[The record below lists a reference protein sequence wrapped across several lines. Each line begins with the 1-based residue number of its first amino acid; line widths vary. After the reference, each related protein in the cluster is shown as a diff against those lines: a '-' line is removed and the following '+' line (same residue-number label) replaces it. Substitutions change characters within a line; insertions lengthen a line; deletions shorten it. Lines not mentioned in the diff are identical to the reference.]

1 MQPHAPTDADPAT
14 ASIVRDP
21 DALFAPAG
29 VIVTP
34 QADGSVRL
42 SSPHVL
48 QGGARCVGQW
58 LEQWAVQTPDQ
69 PFLAERGAD
78 GTWQRVSYRQAR
90 EQVRALGSWLL
101 AQGLSAERPLA
112 ILSDNGIHHAL
123 LTLGAMHVGV
133 PVAPVSVAY
142 SLASTDRLKLAAI
155 VSALTPGAIY
165 AASHTAFAAALAAI
179 APLHDAVIITDA
191 PAAALVDSHPVV
203 AFSELLRHTDDAA
216 VDRAFAALGPDTL
229 AKVLFTSGSTGIPK
243 GVINT
248 QRMLCSNQQAKAQ
261 LWPFM
266 AATPPVIIDWLPWSH
281 TFGGN
286 HNLNLVLRNG
296 GTLHVD
302 AGKPAPGLFETSLAG
317 LREVSPTIY
326 FNVPRGFDL
335 LVPALR
341 ADPGLRRAFFARLQV
356 IFYAAAALPQH
367 LWEALTELAIA
378 EVGKPI
384 ALVSAWGSTETAPMS
399 TDCHFQAERAGVI
412 GLPIPGTELK
422 LVPVAGKQE
431 IRVRGANVM
440 PGYWRA
446 PEATASAFDEDGFYR
461 IGDAVKWVDPARPEA
476 GLLFDGRI
484 AEDFK
489 LGSGTWVNV
498 GGLRISALE
507 RLAPIAQDIVVT
519 GHDRESVGFL
529 VVPNI
534 AACRA
539 CAGLPP
545 DAPLAAVLSSTP
557 VCTALREGLARLHAA
572 SGGASSLHARAA
584 LMLSDPLSIDAGE
597 ITDKGYVNQGA
608 VLRARATLVERLY
621 ATAPDAGVVSL

>member
-1 MQPHAPTDADPAT
+1 M
-14 ASIVRDP
+14 V
-21 DALFAPAG
+21 
-29 VIVTP
+29 
-34 QADGSVRL
+34 
-42 SSPHVL
+42 
-48 QGGARCVGQW
+48 
-58 LEQWAVQTPDQ
+58 
-69 PFLAERGAD
+69 
-78 GTWQRVSYRQAR
+78 
-90 EQVRALGSWLL
+90 
-101 AQGLSAERPLA
+101 
-112 ILSDNGIHHAL
+112 
-123 LTLGAMHVGV
+123 
-133 PVAPVSVAY
+133 
-142 SLASTDRLKLAAI
+142 
-155 VSALTPGAIY
+155 
-165 AASHTAFAAALAAI
+165 AFA
-179 APLHDAVIITDA
+179 
-191 PAAALVDSHPVV
+191 
-203 AFSELLRHTDDAA
+203 ELLRHTNDAA
-216 VDRAFAALGPDTL
+216 VDRAFAAVGPDTV
-229 AKVLFTSGSTGIPK
+229 AKVLFTSGSTGTPK

-248 QRMLCSNQQAKAQ
+248 QRMLCANQQAKAQ
-261 LWPFM
+261 LWPFL
-266 AATPPVIIDWLPWSH
+266 ADTPPVIIDWLPWSH
-281 TFGGN
+281 TFGAN
-286 HNLNLVLRNG
+286 HNFNLVLRNG

-341 ADPGLRRAFFARLQV
+341 TDPDLRRAFFARLQV

-378 EVGKPI
+378 EVGEPI

-446 PEATASAFDEDGFYR
+446 PEATAGAFDEDGFYR
-461 IGDAVKWVDPARPEA
+461 IGDAVKWVDAARPEA

-498 GGLRISALE
+498 GALRIKALE
-507 RLAPIAQDIVVT
+507 MLAPIAQDIVVT
-519 GHDRESVGFL
+519 GHDRESIGFL

-539 CAGLPP
+539 CAGVSAEAALTEVLNS
-545 DAPLAAVLSSTP
+545 APVR
-557 VCTALREGLARLHAA
+557 TALREGLARLQVA

-584 LMLSDPLSIDAGE
+584 VMLADPLSIDAGE

-608 VLRARATLVERLY
+608 VLRARIGEVERLY
-621 ATAPDAGVVSL
+621 ARATDTGVVSL